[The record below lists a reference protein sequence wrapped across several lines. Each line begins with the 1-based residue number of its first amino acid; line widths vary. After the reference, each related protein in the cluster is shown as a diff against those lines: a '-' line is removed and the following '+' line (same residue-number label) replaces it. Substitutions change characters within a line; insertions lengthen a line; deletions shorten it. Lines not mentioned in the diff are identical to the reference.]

1 MRNFT
6 LGGELGRCREPTT
19 YAKFRWARGKNI
31 AGKVVNFS
39 RGGERL
45 GGEK

>member
-1 MRNFT
+1 MAGAGN
-6 LGGELGRCREPTT
+6 LALMLD
-19 YAKFRWARGKNI
+19 FRWARGKNI